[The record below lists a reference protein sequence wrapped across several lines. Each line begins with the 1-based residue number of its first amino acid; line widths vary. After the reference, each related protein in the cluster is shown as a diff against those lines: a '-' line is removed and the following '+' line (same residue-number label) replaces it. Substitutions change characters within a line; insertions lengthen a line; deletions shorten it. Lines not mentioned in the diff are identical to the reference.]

1 MMQRRGRG
9 LRRGL
14 VVLAVIGVVVVG
26 LVWFGDPLANG
37 ILRLFGISVALAPGR
52 EVAPVV
58 LPGFAATVFARDL
71 QAPRL
76 MAVGPDGTVYV
87 AEQAGRVSALPDA
100 NKDGVADTRITVA
113 EGLDAPNS
121 VVALTDTLLV
131 GERGQVTEITLG
143 PDHRA
148 SGRRALIPG
157 LPTDGVHTTKTVLV
171 GPEGRIYVAMGSS
184 CNVCEEGDP
193 ARAAV
198 SVYAPDGSGGRV
210 FAKGLRNA
218 VGLAVNPWT
227 QAIWATNNGRDLL
240 GDDVPPETVY
250 ALADGGDYGWPRCHA
265 GTVVDPDF
273 GGATGCQGIAAPL
286 VTFQA
291 HMAPL
296 GLTFYQDG
304 PFPAPYKNSLYV
316 AFHGSWNRSA
326 KVGYKVMRVP
336 LQAGAPAGPAEEF
349 VTGFLT
355 GETAAGRPVGVTV
368 AADGS
373 LLVSDD
379 KVGVIYRVAW
389 AGK

>member
-1 MMQRRGRG
+1 VALAGVG
-9 LRRGL
+9 A
-14 VVLAVIGVVVVG
+14 VLVG
-26 LVWFGDPLANG
+26 LVLFGDPLANG
-37 ILRLFGISVALAPGR
+37 ILRLFGVSVALAPGR

-58 LPGFAATVFARDL
+58 PPGFAATVFARDL
-71 QAPRL
+71 QAPRF

-100 NKDGVADTRITVA
+100 DHDGVADSRITVA
-113 EGLDAPNS
+113 DGLRGPSS

-131 GERGQVTEITLG
+131 GETGQVTEITLG
-143 PDHRA
+143 PDHGAR
-148 SGRRALIPG
+148 GQRALIPD
-157 LPTDGVHTTKTVLV
+157 LPTDGVHTTKTVLL
-171 GPEGRIYVAMGSS
+171 GPDGQIYLAMGSS
-184 CNVCEEGDP
+184 CNVCVESDP

-198 SVYAPDGSGGRV
+198 SVYGRDGSRGRV
-210 FAKGLRNA
+210 FATGLRNA

-227 QAIWATNNGRDLL
+227 QAVWATNNGRDLL
-240 GDDVPPETVY
+240 GDSVPPETVY
-250 ALADGGDYGWPRCHA
+250 ALADGADYGWPRCHA

-273 GGATGCQGIAAPL
+273 GGATGCRGVAAPL

-291 HMAPL
+291 HLAPL
-296 GLTFYQDG
+296 GLAFYQDG
-304 PFPAPYKNSLYV
+304 PFPAPYNNSLYV
-316 AFHGSWNRSA
+316 AFHGSWNRSE

-336 LQAGAPAGPAEEF
+336 LQGGAVAGPPEDF
-349 VTGFLT
+349 VSGFLT

-389 AGK
+389 TGR